1 MLPLLQKNYFEPIL
15 AYFFAFLSACS
26 LPPGNI
32 DEKGENLLS
41 DIDLCPSPPWNI
53 QFILD
58 HLKTLKIVFYSP
70 LDIFDTF
77 P

>member
-41 DIDLCPSPPWNI
+41 DIVCA
-53 QFILD
+53 
-58 HLKTLKIVFYSP
+58 P
-70 LDIFDTF
+70 LPLGISNSF
-77 P
+77 